1 MTTFV
6 GVDIASQKFYVAV
19 LYEKNKFKHQT
30 FPNSTQGFNEFVE
43 WLQSYTNVHVCME
56 ATGAY
61 STPLATHLYESTIA
75 VSVENPAR
83 VHAFAQSE
91 LTRNKTDKND
101 AKMIARYCNLYHPT
115 LWKPAPD
122 YIRQLLALM
131 TRLDA
136 LKEMRR
142 MEQNRILVADPII
155 TKSLQKNIDSL
166 SSQISDIQQIV
177 KEHIN
182 NNKILEKN
190 KELLKSIP
198 GVGDI
203 LSCTFL
209 AYIGDISKFSNNK
222 KLVAWVGL
230 NPMQQ
235 ESGLW
240 KGRSKIS
247 KKGNIE
253 LRKALYMPAV
263 AALTHNPVLIAFKNR
278 LKQNGKSGKSIVC
291 AGMKKL
297 LQIMYGVLK
306 SGIPFDAKIQLAK

>member
-1 MTTFV
+1 
-6 GVDIASQKFYVAV
+6 
-19 LYEKNKFKHQT
+19 
-30 FPNSTQGFNEFVE
+30 
-43 WLQSYTNVHVCME
+43 
-56 ATGAY
+56 
-61 STPLATHLYESTIA
+61 
-75 VSVENPAR
+75 
-83 VHAFAQSE
+83 
-91 LTRNKTDKND
+91 
-101 AKMIARYCNLYHPT
+101 MIARYCCLYQPP
-115 LWKPAPD
+115 LWKPAPPD
-122 YIRQLLALM
+122 IRQLLALM

-142 MEQNRILVADPII
+142 MELNRILVADPII
-155 TKSLQKNIDSL
+155 TNSLQKNIDSL
-166 SSQISDIQQIV
+166 SVQIEEIQQTV
-177 KEHIN
+177 KEHVN
-182 NNKILEKN
+182 NNKALKRN

-203 LSCTFL
+203 LSYTFL
-209 AYIGDISKFSNNK
+209 AYTGDVSRFSNNK

-230 NPMQQ
+230 NPMLQ

-263 AALTHNPVLIAFKNR
+263 AALTHNSVFIAFKKR
-278 LKQNGKSGKSIVC
+278 LQQNGKSGKSIVC

-306 SGIPFDAKIQLAK
+306 SGVPFDEKYSLPNKF